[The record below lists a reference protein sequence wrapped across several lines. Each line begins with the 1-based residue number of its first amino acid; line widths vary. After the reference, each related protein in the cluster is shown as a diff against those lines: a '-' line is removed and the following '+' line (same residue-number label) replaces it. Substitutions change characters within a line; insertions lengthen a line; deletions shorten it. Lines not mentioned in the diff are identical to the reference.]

1 MYKVMLVDDE
11 IWVLRG
17 LMKTIPWNEMGFE
30 VIYYTTDSE
39 KARDNLFLLSPDAV
53 ITDIRMA
60 SVSGIDLLE
69 YAAEMETPPEF
80 VLISAYEEFDYA
92 HKALKLGA
100 FDYLI
105 KPLKKTEMLSVL
117 EKLRDTLDG
126 KVKNRRGELAKEIFE
141 LHEEVE
147 AGEFF
152 DRLHIKRKSDRFR
165 VFGCAKR
172 MFDMQT
178 VINLFKDAFG
188 ESFALIE
195 DGQFVY
201 CIWNMEENKETEER
215 KRLRDGAAEHMLF
228 LGDGGTMGADDLIYS
243 RICLARCAALQFLIE
258 TADVVTLYDEKNR
271 LPKTDAIYHTLQEAF
286 AAKKGER
293 ILHLVKDMAE
303 FIRKNH
309 YTIQD
314 LIGIGNYIC
323 INLPGKEDYFQKNGV
338 ESIPAFL
345 DRYRNIED
353 YVSDIADSVKAA
365 FPDMEKETI
374 GAEELKKYV
383 DQHYTDK
390 ILVADIAEHFH
401 MDLNYISR
409 LFRKKYEKSLKDY
422 LTERRMEKAV
432 YLLDNT
438 GLKIY
443 EVAEASG
450 YSDYF
455 YFTRVFRK
463 ITGLTPT
470 EWRERKDDEA

>member
-1 MYKVMLVDDE
+1 
-11 IWVLRG
+11 
-17 LMKTIPWNEMGFE
+17 MGGNTP
-30 VIYYTTDSE
+30 VIIKYPFWKMTYQN
-39 KARDNLFLLSPDAV
+39 AN
-53 ITDIRMA
+53 
-60 SVSGIDLLE
+60 
-69 YAAEMETPPEF
+69 
-80 VLISAYEEFDYA
+80 
-92 HKALKLGA
+92 A
-100 FDYLI
+100 F
-105 KPLKKTEMLSVL
+105 
-117 EKLRDTLDG
+117 
-126 KVKNRRGELAKEIFE
+126 
-141 LHEEVE
+141 
-147 AGEFF
+147 
-152 DRLHIKRKSDRFR
+152 
-165 VFGCAKR
+165 
-172 MFDMQT
+172 
-178 VINLFKDAFG
+178 
-188 ESFALIE
+188 
-195 DGQFVY
+195 
-201 CIWNMEENKETEER
+201 
-215 KRLRDGAAEHMLF
+215 
-228 LGDGGTMGADDLIYS
+228 
-243 RICLARCAALQFLIE
+243 
-258 TADVVTLYDEKNR
+258 
-271 LPKTDAIYHTLQEAF
+271 
-286 AAKKGER
+286 
-293 ILHLVKDMAE
+293 
-303 FIRKNH
+303 
-309 YTIQD
+309 
-314 LIGIGNYIC
+314 YIC
-323 INLPGKEDYFQKNGV
+323 INLSGKEDYFQKNGV